1 MKKNIILDLDG
12 VISDIDTAISEYL
25 HHDCGVGFD
34 YSKWL
39 TTDTKDEEAL
49 HLFSNP
55 LFWKNLK
62 PFEDAWHQVNYWF
75 SEGINVHILTA
86 RRMPVSMEATIPWLN
101 EWKINTLI
109 PKFSLYNEKY
119 KMAKE
124 INPVYMVEDN
134 PSEVEILLNNGVNC
148 FLRKAWYNEFYWD
161 KLPTIDTLY
170 DLKL

>member
-12 VISDIDTAISEYL
+12 VIADIDTAISEYL
-25 HHDCGVGFD
+25 HDDGGDHID
-34 YSKWL
+34 YSTWL
-39 TTDTKDEEAL
+39 IADTIDEDAL
-49 HLFSNP
+49 KLFSNS

-75 SEGINVHILTA
+75 SEGVDVHILTA
-86 RRMPVSMEATIPWLN
+86 RRMVASMEAAVPWLN

-109 PKFSLYNEKY
+109 PKFSSYNEKY

-124 INPVYMVEDN
+124 ISPLYMVEDN
-134 PSEVEILLNNGVNC
+134 PSEVKILLDNGINC
-148 FLRKAWYNEFYWD
+148 FLRKAWYNKSYWK

-170 DLKL
+170 DLDL

>member
-1 MKKNIILDLDG
+1 MKNTIILDLDG
-12 VISDIDTAISEYL
+12 VITDIDSAIKKNFKPKNSSK
-25 HHDCGVGFD
+25 D
-34 YSKWL
+34 YSSWL
-39 TTDTKDEEAL
+39 ITDTIDEDAL
-49 HLFSNP
+49 ALFSDS

-75 SEGINVHILTA
+75 SEGVDVHILTA
-86 RRMPVSMEATIPWLN
+86 RRLPASMEATIPWLE

-109 PKFSLYNEKY
+109 PKFSAYNEKY

-148 FLRKAWYNEFYWD
+148 FLRKAWYNESYWQ
-161 KLPTIDTLY
+161 KLPTIDNLY
-170 DLKL
+170 DILF